1 MPVSARRK
9 DDVIQIRAS
18 KDAKA
23 LIMRAADLRGQR
35 LSEFMLDS
43 ARRSAEETLLDNAL
57 FSLDAK
63 AHARFVAL
71 LDEPPAPA
79 PEAIERFRRKAPWA
93 E

>member
-1 MPVSARRK
+1 MANSPRRK

-35 LSEFMLDS
+35 LSEFMLAS
-43 ARRSAEETLLDNAL
+43 ARRSAEETLLDNAF

-63 AHARFVAL
+63 AHAQFVAL
-71 LDEPPAPA
+71 LDKPPAPA
-79 PEAIERFRRKAPWA
+79 PEVVERFRRRSPWA